1 MFKKVLHKH
10 WLAWLD
16 KRIPPHSS
24 HALNMRS
31 VFILPSRFGWGFIV
45 MCMCLFLLGT
55 NYQNNLMLLLSY
67 LLLSVMLL
75 TLFYSYQNF
84 AAIALSASSPKTVF
98 ANTSAHLTLNRMQH
112 SGYKTTPEGLLQAHW
127 LEINK
132 RQLPKRKD
140 TSTITFD
147 IGNREQRL
155 TVPLLLHTRGEHRLP
170 RITFKSAYPFGLY
183 HCWAHLD
190 FDVKII
196 VYPEPKAG
204 PVYEVVHNTED
215 AVGGKEDDRQGN
227 EDFFALTDFI
237 EGEPLNRVA
246 WKQVAKTGNWVV
258 KQFSE
263 QKSDDVF
270 LSLPTNTPLEEGLS
284 ALTQKIVSMQ
294 SQGLNYGLKLGSAT
308 FTPNNSISH
317 MHQCLSALAT
327 YPNAPFDPSSAKS
340 SSHASISPAGTLA
353 ASLAAQAADN
363 SDFQG
368 RSK

>member
-1 MFKKVLHKH
+1 MFKKVLHKP

-16 KRIPPHSS
+16 KRIPPNSS

-84 AAIALSASSPKTVF
+84 AAIALSVSPPKTVF
-98 ANTSAHLTLNRMQH
+98 ANTTAHLTLNRVEH
-112 SGYKTTPEGLLQAHW
+112 SNYKTKPEGLLQVQW
-127 LEINK
+127 LRIHK
-132 RQLPKRKD
+132 LKLPKLKD
-140 TSTITFD
+140 TTSITFD
-147 IGNREQRL
+147 IGNQEQRL
-155 TVPLLLHTRGEHRLP
+155 SIPVLLHTRGEHKLP
-170 RITFKSAYPFGLY
+170 RLTLKSAYPFGLY
-183 HCWAHLD
+183 NCWTHLD
-190 FDVKII
+190 FDVK
-196 VYPEPKAG
+196 VMAYPEPKAG
-204 PVYEVVHNTED
+204 KNGEVVHHTQG
-215 AVGGKEDDRQGN
+215 AAGSKEDERQGN

-263 QKSDDVF
+263 QKGDDVY

-294 SQGLNYGLKLGSAT
+294 SQGVHYGLKLGSTT
-308 FTPNNSISH
+308 FTPNNSIAH
-317 MHQCLSALAT
+317 MHHCLSALAT
-327 YPNAPFDPSSAKS
+327 YPNTPFAVSNASTTPAATSSAS
-340 SSHASISPAGTLA
+340 
-353 ASLAAQAADN
+353 ASLAAQATSN
-363 SDFQG
+363 SA
-368 RSK
+368 SKGLSK

>member
-98 ANTSAHLTLNRMQH
+98 ANTSAHLTLNRIKH
-112 SGYKTTPEGLLQAHW
+112 SDYKTTPEGLLQLQW
-127 LEINK
+127 L
-132 RQLPKRKD
+132 QLPRRKD

-170 RITFKSAYPFGLY
+170 RITFKS
-183 HCWAHLD
+183 
-190 FDVKII
+190 
-196 VYPEPKAG
+196 
-204 PVYEVVHNTED
+204 
-215 AVGGKEDDRQGN
+215 
-227 EDFFALTDFI
+227 
-237 EGEPLNRVA
+237 
-246 WKQVAKTGNWVV
+246 
-258 KQFSE
+258 
-263 QKSDDVF
+263 
-270 LSLPTNTPLEEGLS
+270 
-284 ALTQKIVSMQ
+284 
-294 SQGLNYGLKLGSAT
+294 
-308 FTPNNSISH
+308 
-317 MHQCLSALAT
+317 
-327 YPNAPFDPSSAKS
+327 
-340 SSHASISPAGTLA
+340 
-353 ASLAAQAADN
+353 
-363 SDFQG
+363 
-368 RSK
+368 

>member
-1 MFKKVLHKH
+1 MFKKVLHKSL
-10 WLAWLD
+10 LAWLD
-16 KRIPPHSS
+16 KRIPPHPS

-84 AAIALSASSPKTVF
+84 AAIALSVSPPKTIF
-98 ANTSAHLTLNRMQH
+98 ANTSAHLTLNRVKH
-112 SGYKTTPEGLLQAHW
+112 SDYKTTPEGLLQVQW
-127 LEINK
+127 L
-132 RQLPKRKD
+132 QLPRLKD

-155 TVPLLLHTRGEHRLP
+155 TIPVLLHARGEHKLP
-170 RITFKSAYPFGLY
+170 RITLKSAYPFGLY
-183 HCWAHLD
+183 HCWTHLD
-190 FDVKII
+190 FDVQVM
-196 VYPEPKAG
+196 VYPEPKVGKLGEMAHSTQDTTG
-204 PVYEVVHNTED
+204 GIED
-215 AVGGKEDDRQGN
+215 ERQGN

-263 QKSDDVF
+263 QKGEEVY

-294 SQGLNYGLKLGSAT
+294 SQGIHYGLKLGSTT
-308 FTPNNSISH
+308 FTPNNSITH
-317 MHQCLSALAT
+317 MHQCLRALAT
-327 YPNAPFDPSSAKS
+327 YPNTPFTVTSAKFSGKAS
-340 SSHASISPAGTLA
+340 SSGANIS
-353 ASLAAQAADN
+353 AAQGLI
-363 SDFQG
+363 Q
-368 RSK
+368 